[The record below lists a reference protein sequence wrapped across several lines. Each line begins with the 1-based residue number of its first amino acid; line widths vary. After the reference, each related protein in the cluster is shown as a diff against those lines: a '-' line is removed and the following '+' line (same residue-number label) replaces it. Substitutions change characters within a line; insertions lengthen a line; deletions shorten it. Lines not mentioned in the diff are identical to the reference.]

1 MPLSSALLQLQR
13 QLYAVTPLQ
22 QGFLHFS
29 ASAAASDPGLAW
41 LAAQPFW
48 PQFYW
53 QAREGNETLIALG
66 EVARAETPA
75 QAARLLKQLPAEGCL
90 VGASEFALQRSYLF
104 LPRLLW
110 RRNRLNVFLYGDLYQ
125 QAQATLRMLSGL
137 QPAGPLP
144 ALPACPSVCQHFPD
158 EQGWHQSVALAL
170 QAINAGELEK
180 VVLARASDIRFSQR
194 FSPASLLAAS
204 REVNH
209 HCYHFLLA
217 FTPRQAFLGSS
228 PERLYH
234 RQGLALKTEALA
246 GTCENS
252 EDASEAAQWARALLA
267 DEKNRHEN
275 GLVVEDICQRL
286 HAVTLGLDVAP
297 AQIVRL
303 RKVQHLRREIH
314 ATLRHP
320 DDEQILQR
328 LQPTAA
334 VAGLPRK
341 AASRFIGHHEPFS
354 RNWYAGSVG
363 WLSAEES
370 EFSVALRSAWVEGH
384 SVRFY
389 AGAGIVAGSQAHL
402 EWQEI
407 NHKASG
413 LAGLAG
419 VEIAGGS
426 CPKSN

>member
-13 QLYAVTPLQ
+13 QLQAVSPHQ

-29 ASAAASDPGLAW
+29 ASAVAFPEGLAW
-41 LAAQPFW
+41 LAAQRVW

-53 QAREGNETLIALG
+53 QAREGDETLIALG
-66 EVARAETPA
+66 EVVRAETLA
-75 QAARLLKQLPAEGCL
+75 QAARLLKILPAEGCL
-90 VGASEFALQRSYLF
+90 VGVNEFALQRCCLF

-110 RRNRLNVFLYGDLYQ
+110 RRGRLNLFLTGDLYQ
-125 QAQATLRMLSGL
+125 QAQATLHMLSTL
-137 QPAGPLP
+137 QPAVPLP
-144 ALPACPSVCQHFPD
+144 ALPACPSVFHHSPD
-158 EQGWHQSVALAL
+158 QQGWHNSVALAL

-180 VVLARASDIRFSQR
+180 VVLARATDVSFPQPL
-194 FSPASLLAAS
+194 SPASLLAAS

-217 FTPRQAFLGSS
+217 LSPRHAFLGSS

-234 RQGLALKTEALA
+234 RQGLALRTEALA

-252 EDASEAAQWARALLA
+252 EDALQAREWAEALLA
-267 DEKNRHEN
+267 DEKNRREN

-286 HAVTLGLDVAP
+286 HPVTQGLDVAP

-303 RKVQHLRREIH
+303 RKVQHLRREIQARLH
-314 ATLRHP
+314 QP

-334 VAGLPRK
+334 VAGLPRQ
-341 AASRFIGHHEPFS
+341 AALRFIHHHEPFP

-363 WLSAEES
+363 WLSAGES
-370 EFSVALRSAWVEGH
+370 EFSVALRSAWVEEN

-389 AGAGIVAGSQAHL
+389 AGAGIVAGSEAHL

-407 NHKASG
+407 NQKVSG

-419 VEIAGGS
+419 VEIANGS
-426 CPKSN
+426 CLKSN